1 MFDIKD
7 SLNKLATYVDHAG
20 EDLKRVYRT
29 LDFSSV
35 GMDNGNADLRRYHQM
50 TLYISGLPQI
60 PGNTKSSNFV
70 ICSNLPETFSYTI
83 GSEYE
88 APFSDF
94 GSGLTNLLAQISTD
108 GESSA
113 SLRASSIRIWSR
125 SRPLSFTVNI
135 PVLDDGF
142 EGVRSNGYATNFMES
157 LEVLGR
163 MCLPRLAG
171 QAQTDEKGNVV
182 EYILDQAGAL
192 TPPPT
197 PLTGKVSITT
207 KDKTSNY
214 NLSKGGTGS
223 IDVQLGGMLL
233 VKGCVLES
241 MNVNYDNTKS
251 MIRHDYDPGT
261 YLKQKTG
268 IRNYLTPM
276 TAKLQL
282 KFSTLTVLT
291 SNAYTDM
298 LWLNGSENS
307 ANTTASILSADFKI

>member
-1 MFDIKD
+1 MFDIISNLK
-7 SLNKLATYVDHAG
+7 KVATYVDHAG

-35 GMDNGNADLRRYHQM
+35 GMDNGNTDLRRYHQM

-88 APFSDF
+88 APFNDF
-94 GSGLTNLLAQISTD
+94 GGGLGNLLAQVATD
-108 GESSA
+108 AESSA
-113 SLRASSIRIWSR
+113 SLRASSIRIWSK
-125 SRPLSFTVNI
+125 SKPLSFTVNI

-142 EGVRSNGYATNFMES
+142 EGVKSNGYATNFMES

-171 QAQTDEKGNVV
+171 QAENDSNGNIIK
-182 EYILDQAGAL
+182 YILDQAGAL

-197 PLTGKVSITT
+197 PLTGKVSVTT
-207 KDKTSNY
+207 IDKTSEY
-214 NLSKGGTGS
+214 NLSRGGTGS

-241 MNVNYDNTKS
+241 MNINYDNTKT

-261 YLKQKTG
+261 YLNQKTG

-282 KFSTLTVLT
+282 KFSTLTALT

-298 LWLNGSENS
+298 LWLNGNDDS
-307 ANTTASILSADFKI
+307 ANTTASILSAQFKR